1 LRFVGLSRLSA
12 ALIGVGLCVI
22 AFGVLWQFG
31 IWPGSQPSLPPPVAL
46 APVPSPRPSAALAP
60 TQTPV
65 LATSVPTSVPT
76 QPPTPTAVPVPT
88 PAPMPLPLVADAG
101 DRLAQQP
108 EQATGYAVRLA
119 IPSINLDTP
128 VVQGGIVQDSH
139 GNAIWQ
145 TLPFVAVHYGDL
157 TSLLGVDGN
166 AVISGHVV
174 TIDEGNV
181 FRLLYQV
188 GIDDQVQV
196 WDEQEREYDYHVVD
210 VKLVSPADVSAMAP
224 TPDQT
229 LTLITCGGTFDR
241 VRREFSQRL
250 IVTAKP
256 VPSD

>member
-128 VVQGGIVQDSH
+128 VVQAASCRTATATPSGRRCHSSRSTT
-139 GNAIWQ
+139 AI
-145 TLPFVAVHYGDL
+145 
-157 TSLLGVDGN
+157 
-166 AVISGHVV
+166 
-174 TIDEGNV
+174 
-181 FRLLYQV
+181 
-188 GIDDQVQV
+188 
-196 WDEQEREYDYHVVD
+196 
-210 VKLVSPADVSAMAP
+210 SPHCSALMA
-224 TPDQT
+224 T
-229 LTLITCGGTFDR
+229 R
-241 VRREFSQRL
+241 
-250 IVTAKP
+250 
-256 VPSD
+256 